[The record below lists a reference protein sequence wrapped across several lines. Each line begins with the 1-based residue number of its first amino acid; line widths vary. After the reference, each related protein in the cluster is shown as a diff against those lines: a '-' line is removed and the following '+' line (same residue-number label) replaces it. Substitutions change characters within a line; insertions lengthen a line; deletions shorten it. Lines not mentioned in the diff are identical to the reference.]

1 MTNEEFLNLLGDVAE
16 KLDTDPVFAN
26 NVDLQMA
33 MLQEKY
39 PDFFDRINNKPLGKL
54 SRDDIDMMF
63 DILKNDA
70 PQTQKLNFYPS
81 EGGLKEN

>member
-63 DILKNDA
+63 DIL
-70 PQTQKLNFYPS
+70 
-81 EGGLKEN
+81 